1 MTGRHGRALK
11 ARPAGIA
18 AGLGLIVALGTAVV
32 GLQMYRETHFQLAEP
47 AQQVLYV
54 RSPAMM
60 RRLALSFDAVLA
72 DLYWIRA
79 IQYYGGTRLS
89 DTADKH
95 YELLYPLL
103 ELATAL
109 DPQFNVAYR
118 FGAFFLSE
126 PAPGGANH
134 PELAIRLLEL
144 GIAANPTRWE
154 YPYDVGFVFY
164 RRAAYRQAADWFR
177 RAADVEG
184 SPPWLGPLAAVTLAT
199 GGDTRSSRQLW
210 QNMLATADEDW
221 LRRSAERR
229 LRQLDAIDA
238 IQQLEAVTA
247 EYQRRH
253 GVPPPSWDALIRDG
267 GVRGVPI
274 DISGH
279 AFVLKPDGGV
289 TISSDSEL
297 WPLPTEQAP

>member
-1 MTGRHGRALK
+1 MTAAPARATIG
-11 ARPAGIA
+11 AVV
-18 AGLGLIVALGTAVV
+18 LIVTLAAAVV
-32 GLQMYRETHFQLAEP
+32 WLQVYRDARFHLAEP

-60 RRLALSFDAVLA
+60 QRLGLSFDAVLA

-89 DTADKH
+89 DTAEKH

-103 ELATAL
+103 ELATSL

-134 PELAIRLLEL
+134 PELAIQLLER

-154 YPYDVGFVFY
+154 YPYDAGFVFY
-164 RRAAYRQAADWFR
+164 RQADYRQAAEWFR
-177 RAADVEG
+177 RAADVAG
-184 SPPWLGPLAAVTLAT
+184 APPWLRPLAAVTLAT
-199 GGDTRSSRQLW
+199 GGDTQSSRRLW

-221 LRRSAERR
+221 LRRSAEHR
-229 LRQLDAIDA
+229 LQQLDAIDT

-247 EYQRRH
+247 EYRRRH
-253 GVPPPSWDALIRDG
+253 GGPPPSWEALIRDG
-267 GVRGVPI
+267 GLRHVPI
-274 DISGH
+274 DISGRP
-279 AFVLKPDGGV
+279 FVLDPDDGSV
-289 TISSDSEL
+289 TISSDSSL
-297 WPLPTEQAP
+297 WPLPTERAP